1 MTRISLKRQSVV
13 RKKVRNLGQ
22 TFILTRLQKQQQQQQ
37 QQQRRVLA
45 ASKRAMA
52 FGEDK

>member
-37 QQQRRVLA
+37 QRRRVLA

>member
-37 QQQRRVLA
+37 RRVLA

>member
-1 MTRISLKRQSVV
+1 MTRASLIRQSVV
-13 RKKVRNLGQ
+13 TKKSRNLGQ
-22 TFILTRLQKQQQQQQ
+22 TFILTRLQKQQQQQ
-37 QQQRRVLA
+37 RRVHA

>member
-37 QQQRRVLA
+37 QQRRVLA

>member
-22 TFILTRLQKQQQQQQ
+22 TLILTRLQKQQQQ

-52 FGEDK
+52 FGVDK